1 MQCIH
6 IRQLLNMDYP
16 ETIIFV
22 PGNKA
27 SCSGEPEGDHPLV
40 YLSIPEGGQAVC
52 GYCDTKYRSQNELPK
67 RHEV

>member
-40 YLSIPEGGQAVC
+40 C
-52 GYCDTKYRSQNELPK
+52 GYCDTKYRS
-67 RHEV
+67 